1 MAAES
6 PRPDVRGSAEP
17 TADVCLIVEGA
28 YPYVRGGVSSWTQDL
43 IATQAH
49 LRFHVAVI
57 VAPGAEVELRYELP
71 KNVSGLSHIAAA
83 QLPRGA
89 SRLPGGEAT
98 LRELLE
104 PVERILG
111 DGDADALGELVRRV
125 APYRGLLGRELLLD
139 SPAAWLAFN
148 RLYERTCAGASYL
161 NAFWAFRTLVAG
173 LFSMVLADLPDAAV
187 YHCVAT
193 GYAGLVAA
201 RAHYETGRP
210 ALVTEHG
217 VYTNERRLEILSAPW
232 LAVDDQ
238 RSLAVDGG
246 GNKVKELWINTFV
259 SYSKACYAACSHIIT
274 LFEGNFALQ
283 IEDGA
288 IRERLEIIPNGID
301 LDRFGGIEAIPRAG
315 YGGTRP
321 PTIALV
327 GRVVPIKD
335 IKTYI
340 RACALLRKRVP
351 DVQCFVL
358 GPMDEDPVYASECRE
373 MIAQFGLGDCLHFTG
388 NVNLLEWFGKIDINV
403 LTSVS
408 EGQPLVM
415 LEAGAAA
422 VPSVGT
428 DVGGVRE
435 LVEGRPSET
444 PTLGLGGRVCP
455 IGDPGAIAAAC
466 AELLLDEAL
475 RARCGAAMQAR
486 CRAHYDKR
494 DLHRRYARL
503 YGALLAGG
511 AA

>member
-1 MAAES
+1 MHADADE
-6 PRPDVRGSAEP
+6 
-17 TADVCLIVEGA
+17 ADVCLIVEGA

-57 VAPGAEVELRYELP
+57 VAPEADLALRYELP
-71 KNVSGLSHIAAA
+71 ANVSGLSHVAAA

-89 SRLPGGEAT
+89 RSLPGGTAALEA
-98 LRELLE
+98 LLE
-104 PVERILG
+104 PVEAILAEG
-111 DGDADALGELVRRV
+111 SATALEELVRRV
-125 APYRGLLGRELLLD
+125 APVRHVVGRALLLD
-139 SPAAWLAFN
+139 SRAAWRAFN

-173 LFSMVLADLPDAAV
+173 LFSMVLCELPRAKA

-193 GYAGLVAA
+193 GYAGLLAA
-201 RAHYETGRP
+201 RAHFETGRP

-246 GNKVKELWINTFV
+246 GNRVKELWINTFV
-259 SYSKACYAACSHIIT
+259 SYSQACYAACAHIIT

-288 IRERLEIIPNGID
+288 LRERLQVIPNGID
-301 LDRFGGIEAIPRAG
+301 IARFGAIEREPRLG
-315 YGGTRP
+315 HGGSRP

-327 GRVVPIKD
+327 GRIVPIKD
-335 IKTYI
+335 IKTFI
-340 RACALLRKRVP
+340 RACALLVRRVP
-351 DVQCFVL
+351 DVRCFLL
-358 GPMDEDPVYASECRE
+358 GPMDEDPAYAADCRE
-373 MIAQFGLGDCLHFTG
+373 MVAQLGLQQVVIFFG
-388 NVNLLEWFGKIDINV
+388 NVNLMEFFGKIDINV

-415 LEAGAAA
+415 LEAGAAG

-428 DVGGVRE
+428 DVGAVRE
-435 LVEGRPSET
+435 LIEGRPSES
-444 PTLGLGGRVCP
+444 PQLGLGGRVTA

-466 AELLLDEAL
+466 AELLLDEEL
-475 RARCGAAMQAR
+475 RAACGEAMRARVQAS
-486 CRAHYDKR
+486 YDKR
-494 DLHRRYARL
+494 DLHRRYAEL
-503 YGALLAGG
+503 YRDLLDDRAAGPDG
-511 AA
+511 EG